1 MISKAFGE
9 DWKEKYV
16 VWDNSAGSKNL
27 TRDYYFNELYSST
40 LEQAE
45 LDISAH
51 YNKEATSF
59 QFDFLNDPLDKLPK
73 GLLEAFEQNKP
84 IIIFMNPPYGRAGKS
99 DDGVG
104 AMGIKKGSAMTMV
117 NEQMKKDKI
126 GACSA
131 NLYAQFIY
139 RIMMIKRQY
148 NLTNCHIAMFT
159 KPLHLTG
166 ETWKQF
172 RSDFFQHYKFCDAC
186 SFNASYFADC
196 SDKWGI
202 SFSIW
207 KSGVQKENNMFIH
220 TLIDSIEGSIKS
232 VGKKI
237 IYNLDGSIMASKWVS
252 DVKCTKTEDTVTMK
266 SALKIADKLLKTNK
280 QILAWFTNGNNN
292 IYHNSQDVFILP
304 CPNSIGKTNV
314 PILPSN
320 FTRCTS
326 LFSARKL
333 VVGNWINDKDEYM
346 APDVT
351 NEKWQ
356 EFENDSIVYS
366 LFNTSS
372 NQSSLRQ
379 VEYKGKLWDIKN
391 EFFWMSREEMMSLA
405 NESGNDD
412 CYQDAHVSSDRYVYN
427 LLQGITLSEEA
438 QAVLDKACE
447 LVRKTFKYR
456 KLFNEEHENYQINNW
471 DCGWY
476 QIKALAKEYAKDD
489 LEEFKVLYKK
499 LADKMLPMVYEVG
512 FLRK

>member
-1 MISKAFGE
+1 
-9 DWKEKYV
+9 
-16 VWDNSAGSKNL
+16 
-27 TRDYYFNELYSST
+27 
-40 LEQAE
+40 
-45 LDISAH
+45 
-51 YNKEATSF
+51 
-59 QFDFLNDPLDKLPK
+59 
-73 GLLEAFEQNKP
+73 
-84 IIIFMNPPYGRAGKS
+84 
-99 DDGVG
+99 
-104 AMGIKKGSAMTMV
+104 
-117 NEQMKKDKI
+117 
-126 GACSA
+126 
-131 NLYAQFIY
+131 
-139 RIMMIKRQY
+139 
-148 NLTNCHIAMFT
+148 
-159 KPLHLTG
+159 
-166 ETWKQF
+166 
-172 RSDFFQHYKFCDAC
+172 
-186 SFNASYFADC
+186 
-196 SDKWGI
+196 
-202 SFSIW
+202 
-207 KSGVQKENNMFIH
+207 MFIH

-489 LEEFKVLYKK
+489 LEEFKALYKK